1 MRLYK
6 IIRPLI
12 FCLPAELAHRLTVR
26 VLSTIGKFIPTSGH
40 DDYILSVSAM
50 GLKFSNPF
58 GMAAGFDKNGELP
71 EAVSR
76 LGFGFTEIGTVTPQP
91 QEGNPK
97 PRIFRVTRDEGII
110 NRLGFNNE
118 GHQIVR
124 ARLASYK
131 ALLPHSFPVGVNIGA
146 NKDSPD
152 RIDDYRIGAE
162 VFSELADYLTINVS
176 SPNTPGLRDLQT
188 AEALTQIITQVKEVA
203 GDVPVVLKVAPDLT
217 HDDIAE
223 IAKVA
228 LMVKPAALIVS
239 NTTIDRDRMKSSP
252 YKWEEGG
259 LSGRPLKQKSTEVL
273 RQFYRHTKGEM
284 TLIGVG
290 GVSDA
295 AGALEK
301 IKSGASLIQ
310 LYTALVYQGPGLI
323 AKLKRELAVL
333 LRDEGF
339 ASLEDAIGV
348 DVSYDNLTE
357 PKEKETQMK
366 VKILHNP
373 RCSKSR
379 QTLALLEEK
388 GTSPE
393 IVDYLKTPLTEK
405 QIKAL
410 LKKLG
415 LTARQAMRKNEKLY
429 KELGLA
435 EVDDEAVLV
444 KAMSENPIL
453 IERPIVETP
462 NDAAIGRPPE
472 NVLPLLSV

>member
-1 MRLYK
+1 
-6 IIRPLI
+6 
-12 FCLPAELAHRLTVR
+12 
-26 VLSTIGKFIPTSGH
+26 
-40 DDYILSVSAM
+40 
-50 GLKFSNPF
+50 
-58 GMAAGFDKNGELP
+58 
-71 EAVSR
+71 
-76 LGFGFTEIGTVTPQP
+76 
-91 QEGNPK
+91 
-97 PRIFRVTRDEGII
+97 
-110 NRLGFNNE
+110 
-118 GHQIVR
+118 
-124 ARLASYK
+124 
-131 ALLPHSFPVGVNIGA
+131 
-146 NKDSPD
+146 
-152 RIDDYRIGAE
+152 
-162 VFSELADYLTINVS
+162 
-176 SPNTPGLRDLQT
+176 
-188 AEALTQIITQVKEVA
+188 
-203 GDVPVVLKVAPDLT
+203 
-217 HDDIAE
+217 
-223 IAKVA
+223 
-228 LMVKPAALIVS
+228 
-239 NTTIDRDRMKSSP
+239 
-252 YKWEEGG
+252 
-259 LSGRPLKQKSTEVL
+259 
-273 RQFYRHTKGEM
+273 M

-323 AKLKRELAVL
+323 AKLKRELADL

-357 PKEKETQMK
+357 PKEKGAQMK

-373 RCSKSR
+373 RCTKSR
-379 QTLALLEEK
+379 QMLALLEEK

-415 LTARQAMRKNEKLY
+415 LTAREAMRTNEKLY
-429 KELGLA
+429 KELSLA
-435 EVDDEAVLV
+435 EVDDEAVLI

>member
-26 VLSTIGKFIPTSGH
+26 VLSTIGKFIPTSGR

-50 GLKFSNPF
+50 GLEFSNPF

-91 QEGNPK
+91 QDGNPA

-131 ALLPHSFPVGVNIGA
+131 ALLPNGFPVGVNIGA
-146 NKDSPD
+146 NKDSSD

-188 AEALTQIITQVKEVA
+188 AKALTQIITQVKEVA
-203 GDVPVVLKVAPDLT
+203 GEVPVVLKVAPDLT

-228 LMVKPAALIVS
+228 LKVKPAALIVS
-239 NTTIDRDRMKSSP
+239 NTTIDRDGMKSSP

-259 LSGRPLKQKSTEVL
+259 LSGRPLMQKSTEVL
-273 RQFYRHTKGEM
+273 RQFYRHTKGEL

-295 AGALEK
+295 ASSLEK

-323 AKLKRELAVL
+323 AKLKRELADL

-348 DVSYDNLTE
+348 DVSYENLTE
-357 PKEKETQMK
+357 PKKKGAQMK

-373 RCSKSR
+373 RCTKSR
-379 QTLALLEEK
+379 QTLALLEEN

-393 IVDYLKTPLTEK
+393 IVEYLKNPLTEK

-415 LTARQAMRKNEKLY
+415 LKAREAMRTNEKLY
-429 KELGLA
+429 KELSLA
-435 EVDDEAVLV
+435 EVDDEAVLI

>member
-1 MRLYK
+1 
-6 IIRPLI
+6 
-12 FCLPAELAHRLTVR
+12 
-26 VLSTIGKFIPTSGH
+26 
-40 DDYILSVSAM
+40 
-50 GLKFSNPF
+50 
-58 GMAAGFDKNGELP
+58 
-71 EAVSR
+71 
-76 LGFGFTEIGTVTPQP
+76 
-91 QEGNPK
+91 
-97 PRIFRVTRDEGII
+97 

-131 ALLPHSFPVGVNIGA
+131 ALLPHGFPVGVNIGA

-228 LMVKPAALIVS
+228 LKVKPAALIVS

-259 LSGRPLKQKSTEVL
+259 LSGRPLMQKSTEVL
-273 RQFYRHTKGEM
+273 RQFYRHTKGEL

-323 AKLKRELAVL
+323 AKLKRELADL

-357 PKEKETQMK
+357 PKEKGAQMK

-373 RCSKSR
+373 RCTKSR

-393 IVDYLKTPLTEK
+393 IVEYLKTPLTEK

-415 LTARQAMRKNEKLY
+415 LTAREAMRTNEKLY
-429 KELGLA
+429 KELSLA
-435 EVDDEAVLV
+435 EVDDEAVLI

>member
-26 VLSTIGKFIPTSGH
+26 VLSTIGKFIPTSGR

-50 GLKFSNPF
+50 GLEFSNPF

-91 QEGNPK
+91 QDGNPA

-131 ALLPHSFPVGVNIGA
+131 ALLPNGFPVGVNIGA
-146 NKDSPD
+146 NKDSSD

-162 VFSELADYLTINVS
+162 AFSELADYLTINVS

-188 AEALTQIITQVKEVA
+188 AKALTQIITQVKEVA
-203 GDVPVVLKVAPDLT
+203 GEVPVVLKVAPDLT

-228 LMVKPAALIVS
+228 LKVKPAALIVS
-239 NTTIDRDRMKSSP
+239 NTTIDRDGMKSSP

-259 LSGRPLKQKSTEVL
+259 LSGRPLMQKSTEVL
-273 RQFYRHTKGEM
+273 RQFYRHTKGEL

-295 AGALEK
+295 ASALEK

-323 AKLKRELAVL
+323 AKLKRELADL

-348 DVSYDNLTE
+348 DVSYENLIE
-357 PKEKETQMK
+357 PKKKEAQMK

-373 RCSKSR
+373 RCTKSR
-379 QTLALLEEK
+379 QTLALLEEN

-393 IVDYLKTPLTEK
+393 IVEYLKNPLTEK

-415 LTARQAMRKNEKLY
+415 LTAREAMRTNEKLY
-429 KELGLA
+429 KELSLA
-435 EVDDEAVLV
+435 EVDDEAVLI